1 MSALPWERLAAQSPL
16 YAEGDYHKAAY
27 RLIMEQVLYASD
39 ARSRVAYELIV
50 KHRKEYDALLAQ
62 LGMRITHNPHM
73 GYVLATPDQYV
84 AEKMRLSETRLA
96 LVLRRLYDDKMHAAE
111 ILAGEA
117 FVDMIELERAYK
129 DLLGREFPA
138 RSQIEE
144 QLHALKRYG
153 IVRLEDSHDEQR
165 LQAVIRPGIV
175 DILGETALLQL
186 AAHAGSP
193 ELEEDT
199 DENA

>member
-1 MSALPWERLAAQSPL
+1 MSMLHWERLAAQHPL
-16 YAEGDYHKAAY
+16 YTEGDYHKAAY

-39 ARSRVAYELIV
+39 ARSRMAYELIV

-62 LGMRITHNPHM
+62 LGISIIHNPHM
-73 GYVLATPDQYV
+73 GYVVATPNQYV

-111 ILAGEA
+111 IIAGEA

-129 DLLGREFPA
+129 DMLDRELPVKT
-138 RSQIEE
+138 QLEE

-153 IVRLEDSHDEQR
+153 IVRLEDSFDEQR
-165 LQAVIRPGIV
+165 IQVAIRPGIV

-186 AAHAGSP
+186 AAHAHTP
-193 ELEEDT
+193 EPEDA
-199 DENA
+199 DEAA